1 MTPDDLATMLDAD
14 AADEARYHLL
24 ALQFDERDDDVI
36 LLSQPD
42 AEGPSP
48 SAS

>member
-1 MTPDDLATMLDAD
+1 MTPDDLAALLDAD

-36 LLSQPD
+36 LLSQAD
-42 AEGPSP
+42 AEGLSP